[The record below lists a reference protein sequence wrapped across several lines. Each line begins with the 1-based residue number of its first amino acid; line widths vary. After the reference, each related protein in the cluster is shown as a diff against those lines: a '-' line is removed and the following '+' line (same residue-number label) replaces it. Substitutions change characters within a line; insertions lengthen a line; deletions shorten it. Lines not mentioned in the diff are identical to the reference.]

1 MFVRMRV
8 GMTYVNVDE
17 LPLGTETYD
26 VTFTARQLHI
36 VRCWLFPAARTPN
49 RLVRPLGADL
59 YEIASDA
66 EVSAYIDDL
75 DALEDMLGGVPG

>member
-1 MFVRMRV
+1 MFVRMRS

-17 LPLGTETYD
+17 LPVGAETYD

-36 VRCWLFPAARTPN
+36 LRCWLFPASRALN
-49 RLVRPLGADL
+49 RLLRPLGADL
-59 YEIASDA
+59 YEVASDA
-66 EVSAYIDDL
+66 EVSAYVDDL